1 MHYEDLFWI
10 ISLFL
15 QQCLVLV
22 AWWRVVYVVAEASP
36 GLKTPRLISGPGQYI
51 TGGGKKKYFLTC
63 VIINKF
69 TISHL
74 QRVPCITDVFSDAL
88 TMYSVFPPYKRRI
101 Y

>member
-1 MHYEDLFWI
+1 MI

-22 AWWRVVYVVAEASP
+22 AWWPVVYVVAEASP
-36 GLKTPRLISGPGQYI
+36 GLKTPRLIPGPVQYI
-51 TGGGKKKYFLTC
+51 TGGGKDNYFLIR

-74 QRVPCITDVFSDAL
+74 QRVSRFRDVLSDAL
-88 TMYSVFPPYKRRI
+88 TMYSAFPLTREEYIR
-101 Y
+101 